1 MAEFG
6 TFTSG
11 SVLTAAELN
20 AAGAWTSFT
29 PSWTNLTVGNGV
41 VSAAYSKFNK
51 ILFVRVYFDF
61 GSTSSL
67 TGVLQMT
74 LPASLTQNTSS
85 QETIGLA
92 SISKTGF
99 FPTPGIVSVIS
110 STAVQIQ
117 TWLSSGTYPS
127 VRNVEPGIPVTF
139 ASDTNVSFEFT
150 TRLA

>member
-6 TFTSG
+6 TFSSG

-20 AAGAWTSFT
+20 AAGTWTSFT

-67 TGVLQMT
+67 TGGLQMT

-85 QETIGLA
+85 QELIGQVN
-92 SISKTGF
+92 ITKVGI
-99 FPTPGIVSVIS
+99 FPTLGIVSVSS
-110 STAVQIQ
+110 STAVAIQ
-117 TWLSSGTYPS
+117 TWLSNGTYPS
-127 VRNVEPGIPVTF
+127 VRNVEPGQPVAFDST
-139 ASDTNVSFEFT
+139 SNISFEFT